1 MSVLRYISIIIL
13 NLLLILESSALSV
26 FALTDAD
33 IAVNSLES
41 LSLPIETVEQEI
53 ASEVNTN
60 IAKEMQPELKLDIQ
74 SLLEANRAYAEKNTI
89 ATATGTVDIFADSI
103 TTPREILASLDGSS
117 MFGDF
122 FIISDA
128 RLLE

>member
-1 MSVLRYISIIIL
+1 MSALRSISILIFIL
-13 NLLLILESSALSV
+13 IFIFQASFASVSALSEE
-26 FALTDAD
+26 D

-60 IAKEMQPELKLDIQ
+60 IAKEIQPELKLDIQ
-74 SLLEANRAYAEKNTI
+74 SLLDANRAYAEKNTI
-89 ATATGTVDIFADSI
+89 TTATGTVDIFADSAA
-103 TTPREILASLDGSS
+103 TPIEILASLDGNY

-122 FIISDA
+122 LIASDT

>member
-1 MSVLRYISIIIL
+1 MSALRSISILIL
-13 NLLLILESSALSV
+13 NILLILESTALTVVALSSEDV
-26 FALTDAD
+26 
-33 IAVNSLES
+33 AVNSLES
-41 LSLPIETVEQEI
+41 LSLPIETIEQEI

-74 SLLEANRAYAEKNTI
+74 SLLDANRAYAEKNTI
-89 ATATGTVDIFADSI
+89 TTATGTVDIFADSI